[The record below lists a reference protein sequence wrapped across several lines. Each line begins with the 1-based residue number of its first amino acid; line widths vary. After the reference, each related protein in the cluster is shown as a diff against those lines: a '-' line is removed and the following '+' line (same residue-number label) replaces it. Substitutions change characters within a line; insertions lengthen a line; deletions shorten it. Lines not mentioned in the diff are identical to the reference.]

1 MSACSL
7 YAYFL
12 RRFFFLIINGLE
24 NMFLF
29 SKRKK
34 IFISLTFPLIG
45 CEMLS
50 KAFSAFIE
58 MIMFLIIQC
67 VNAMHHIY

>member
-1 MSACSL
+1 MD
-7 YAYFL
+7 L
-12 RRFFFLIINGLE
+12 RICFYSQKE
-24 NMFLF
+24 
-29 SKRKK
+29 KK

-58 MIMFLIIQC
+58 MIMFLILQC
-67 VNAMHHIY
+67 VNAMRHIY